1 MRDLLKLNML
11 LALCA
16 APLLATSAHSVEPL
30 RVFDAHLP

>member
-1 MRDLLKLNML
+1 MRDLSKPNML

-16 APLLATSAHSVEPL
+16 APLLATSAHAVEPL